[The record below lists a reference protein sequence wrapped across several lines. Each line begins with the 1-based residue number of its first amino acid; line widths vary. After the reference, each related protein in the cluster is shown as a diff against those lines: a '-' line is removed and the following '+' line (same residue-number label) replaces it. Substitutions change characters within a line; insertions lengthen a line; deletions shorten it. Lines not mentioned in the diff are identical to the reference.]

1 MRAFYRMIPFLKQY
15 KWHYLAGIF
24 FLIAVDFLQ
33 LLMPQVL
40 KNTTDLLQT
49 DTMTM
54 NALTRYVLLY
64 IAIGL
69 GISFGRFLWRIFI
82 IGTSRRLE
90 YVLRKDYFA
99 HLQTLDTHFF
109 HHHKTGDLMAH
120 ATNDIQTVR
129 FAMGPGIMMAV
140 DSTVMTILAI
150 IIMYYTSDL
159 QTTLISLATLPFLGF
174 VIWRFNKVI
183 HDRSRKVQDAFG
195 KITDIT
201 QEYFTGIRVIQA
213 FAAEDIAD
221 KNFSVFNDNNRQ
233 QTVKLIKVS
242 GMLRPLVQLISAISF
257 LVLLVYGAQRVMG
270 GTMTL
275 GSFIAVHNY
284 IRLLVWPMM
293 AVGHIVALF
302 QRGVASMERLNE
314 IMEQKPQIKDSHS
327 TSVLPKAKGKV
338 TFENVSFTYPGT
350 NRPVLKNVSF
360 SINPGETLGIIGPTG
375 SGKSTISKLLVRLYD
390 IQEGR
395 ILIDDVDITTV
406 DLHQL
411 REQIAYVLQDSFLF
425 SDSIE
430 ENLLFSQEKKLPLEE
445 IRKATEFA
453 ALDETI
459 MEFPEQ
465 YDTVIGER
473 GVTLSGGQKQRLS
486 LARAIIKDAPI
497 LILDDSLSAVDAKTQ
512 DDILAHI
519 RRVRQTLLLVSHR
532 AMSVMHAENIIV
544 LEEGE
549 ITAQGTHNEL
559 MEQGGY
565 YHELYMKQQLEQKVN
580 A

>member
-1 MRAFYRMIPFLKQY
+1 
-15 KWHYLAGIF
+15 
-24 FLIAVDFLQ
+24 
-33 LLMPQVL
+33 
-40 KNTTDLLQT
+40 
-49 DTMTM
+49 
-54 NALTRYVLLY
+54 
-64 IAIGL
+64 
-69 GISFGRFLWRIFI
+69 
-82 IGTSRRLE
+82 
-90 YVLRKDYFA
+90 
-99 HLQTLDTHFF
+99 
-109 HHHKTGDLMAH
+109 
-120 ATNDIQTVR
+120 
-129 FAMGPGIMMAV
+129 
-140 DSTVMTILAI
+140 
-150 IIMYYTSDL
+150 
-159 QTTLISLATLPFLGF
+159 
-174 VIWRFNKVI
+174 
-183 HDRSRKVQDAFG
+183 
-195 KITDIT
+195 
-201 QEYFTGIRVIQA
+201 
-213 FAAEDIAD
+213 
-221 KNFSVFNDNNRQ
+221 
-233 QTVKLIKVS
+233 
-242 GMLRPLVQLISAISF
+242 
-257 LVLLVYGAQRVMG
+257 
-270 GTMTL
+270 
-275 GSFIAVHNY
+275 
-284 IRLLVWPMM
+284 
-293 AVGHIVALF
+293 
-302 QRGVASMERLNE
+302 MERLNE

-565 YHELYMKQQLEQKVN
+565 YRELYMKQQLEQKVN